1 MDYALSYG
9 CCGLV
14 VLLVASGGQRGALS
28 LPLGTPGGAALCLVA
43 AMGGYVLQTG
53 NACLQKALQLGCPMT
68 TLLPLQAALC
78 VVIGTTANYCLQ
90 PDRSD
95 PRLLFSGVFL
105 YVLAI
110 LSSSSAQLR
119 HRQVTFDA
127 GAAAAAGGG
136 GDSDGGPRRL
146 LTWRWSLRS
155 SGASA
160 SGRSEGA
167 VGADGEGEI
176 VPLVKDSEGI
186 AGEKS
191 AEVEEKIMGG
201 SSPARDRRGRG
212 VGLAVGVLG
221 GLAFVGFTPCFNIS
235 VNDQFGWAGR
245 PESGVLSVWAA
256 NLIFSISFTLTA
268 FISQMA
274 KLVAKHPGESAWEI
288 ARRWYWKSWGRGR
301 AFAVAAGTLCGVAN
315 YLQFDGGKRA
325 GFAAAFV
332 VQAFPLV
339 GTLWGV
345 YLFGDYKGA
354 KRATVALLGSTY
366 VFYTA
371 AALLIALSAETGLL

>member
-1 MDYALSYG
+1 MCESTWPTLLEKARRSGNANKGPQERCPHICFLDYALSYG

-43 AMGGYVLQTG
+43 AIGGALLQTG
-53 NACLQKALQLGCPMT
+53 NACMQKALQLGCPMT

-105 YVLAI
+105 YFLAI

-119 HRQVTFDA
+119 HQFDA
-127 GAAAAAGGG
+127 G
-136 GDSDGGPRRL
+136 SDGGPKGSSTKYTKIEEGGLEAVAEPEEADADARARRNRG
-146 LTWRWSLRS
+146 LTI
-155 SGASA
+155 
-160 SGRSEGA
+160 GA
-167 VGADGEGEI
+167 VG
-176 VPLVKDSEGI
+176 
-186 AGEKS
+186 
-191 AEVEEKIMGG
+191 
-201 SSPARDRRGRG
+201 G
-212 VGLAVGVLG
+212 VALG
-221 GLAFVGFTPCFNIS
+221 GFTPAFNIS
-235 VNDQFGWAGR
+235 VNDQFGW
-245 PESGVLSVWAA
+245 SGGARLSVWGA
-256 NLIFSISFTLTA
+256 NMIFSLSFMA
-268 FISQMA
+268 VAVFSQSRQ
-274 KLVAKHPGESAWEI
+274 LSAKHPGESAWEI
-288 ARRWYWKSWGRGR
+288 ARRRYWKSWGRGR
-301 AFAVAAGTLCGVAN
+301 AFAVAAGTLCGIAN

-371 AALLIALSAETGLL
+371 AALLIGLSAR